1 MKIKEYFKKTLSRKY
16 VSLMVIT
23 IIFFIVG
30 AVSLWLSLY
39 YFKESYSNEIDLLER
54 KKDLAQEINN
64 SFNSAFSD
72 ARGYFAYGN
81 VTLIEHALATDEHVS
96 SLFVKFKGIISTSED
111 ERFIKEAEQF
121 QDYYFGNALPSAI
134 SYYEDGHLD
143 EVAKLANSTTTANI
157 THFQRNS
164 ANYISDLGKKLEAS
178 FDRLIRL
185 QTYVQVG
192 FILFI
197 LIILLT
203 LLRITRILLN
213 QQDELKSKSIQNEEL
228 YKKSEAER
236 SLNQDILNTIQEGIL
251 LINNEGVIVQ
261 VNKQLIDMFQW
272 NNKIGTII
280 GLDLNNWTSV
290 MAAQVE
296 EPESFQSFLRKATEN
311 KENDNKNNLFIYKK
325 LNPNQVIKVY
335 CTGLYHVDDKVGTI
349 LVHRDITKEFEVDMM
364 KSEFVSTVSHEL
376 RTPLASILGFTELI
390 LNRELKPDRQQK
402 YLTTI
407 YNEAKRLTALIND
420 FLDIQRMEAGKQSY
434 EKKFINL
441 KLILDKVVES
451 QRISTNQHQISIIDE
466 SNKAHILGDRDKIE
480 QVFTNLINNS
490 IKYSPNGGDIEIKLY
505 HHEDRVF
512 VDIKDQGLGIPEE
525 AMQKLFSRFYRIDN
539 SDRRRIGGTGLGL
552 AIVQEIMK
560 AHNGEVSVQSQYG
573 SGSTFTCSFPH
584 MPGQIEELIPVTGTK
599 GLGFK
604 VMVVEDDQ
612 SLGQLITQ
620 ELKEDDFQVSYFKR
634 GKDALAV
641 INDELPD
648 AIVLDILLEEDELD
662 GWCIME
668 EIKKQEILKNIPIF
682 ISSALDEKE
691 KGYSLG
697 ATDYLIKP
705 YKPSQLSKAIMQ
717 TLLKTGKV
725 GQVYIPQDEL
735 GDE

>member
-1 MKIKEYFKKTLSRKY
+1 MKIKDYYQNTLSKKY
-16 VSLMVIT
+16 ASLMVTT
-23 IIFFIVG
+23 IIFFLVG
-30 AVSLWLSLY
+30 AISLWFSLH
-39 YFKESYSNEIDLLER
+39 YFKEGYSNQIDLLER

-64 SFNSAFSD
+64 SFNNAFSD

-81 VTLIEHALATDEHVS
+81 VTLKEHALDTDEHVS
-96 SLFVKFKGIISTSED
+96 SLFVKFKEIISTSED

-134 SYYEDGHLD
+134 SFYEDGHPE

-157 THFQRNS
+157 TNFQRNS
-164 ANYISDLGKKLEAS
+164 ANYISDVGKKLEAS
-178 FDRLIRL
+178 FERLIKH

-192 FILFI
+192 FIVFI

-213 QQDELKSKSIQNEEL
+213 QQDELKAKSIQNEEL

-272 NNKIGTII
+272 SNKIGTII
-280 GLDLNNWTSV
+280 GLDLNDWTSV
-290 MAAQVE
+290 MAAEVE

-311 KENDNKNNLFIYKK
+311 KESDSIFIYKK

-451 QRISTNQHQISIIDE
+451 QRIHTDHHQISIIDE
-466 SNKAHILGDRDKIE
+466 SNQAHILGDRDKIE

-490 IKYSPNGGDIEIKLY
+490 IKYSPNGGNIEIKLY
-505 HHEDRVF
+505 HQEDRVF
-512 VDIKDQGLGIPEE
+512 VDIKDQGLGIPEGS
-525 AMQKLFSRFYRIDN
+525 MQKLFSRFYRIDN

-560 AHNGEVSVQSQYG
+560 AHNGEVFVQSQYG

-584 MPGQIEELIPVTGTK
+584 MPGQLEELIPVTESK
-599 GLGFK
+599 ALGFK

-612 SLGQLITQ
+612 SLGQLITD

-662 GWCIME
+662 GWSIME

-691 KGYSLG
+691 KGFSLG

-735 GDE
+735 GDD

>member
-1 MKIKEYFKKTLSRKY
+1 MKIKDYFQKTLSKKY
-16 VSLMVIT
+16 ASLMVLT
-23 IIFFIVG
+23 IIFFLVG
-30 AVSLWLSLY
+30 AISLWLSLH
-39 YFKESYSNEIDLLER
+39 YFKEGYSDQIDLLER

-64 SFNSAFSD
+64 SFNNAFSE

-81 VTLIEHALATDEHVS
+81 VTLKEHALATDEHVS
-96 SLFVKFKGIISTSED
+96 SLFVQFKEIISTSED
-111 ERFIKEAEQF
+111 KRFIKEAEQF

-134 SYYEDGHLD
+134 SFYEDGHPE

-157 THFQRNS
+157 TNFQRNS

-178 FDRLIRL
+178 FERLIKH

-192 FILFI
+192 FIGFI

-272 NNKIGTII
+272 SNKIGTII

-296 EPESFQSFLRKATEN
+296 DPESFQSFLRKATEK
-311 KENDNKNNLFIYKK
+311 KESDSIFIYKK

-376 RTPLASILGFTELI
+376 RTPLASILGFTELL

-402 YLTTI
+402 YFTTI

-451 QRISTNQHQISIIDE
+451 QSIHTNEHQISIIDE

-505 HHEDRVF
+505 HYEDRVF
-512 VDIKDQGLGIPEE
+512 VDIKDQGLGIPEGS
-525 AMQKLFSRFYRIDN
+525 MQKLFSRFYRIDN

-560 AHNGEVSVQSQYG
+560 AHNGEVFVQSQYG
-573 SGSTFTCSFPH
+573 SGSIFTCSFPH
-584 MPGQIEELIPVTGTK
+584 IPGQLEELAPVTESRA
-599 GLGFK
+599 LGFK

-612 SLGQLITQ
+612 SLGQLITE

-641 INDELPD
+641 IREELPD

-662 GWCIME
+662 GWSIME

-691 KGYSLG
+691 KGFSLG

-735 GDE
+735 GEE

>member
-1 MKIKEYFKKTLSRKY
+1 MKIKDYFQKTLSKKY
-16 VSLMVIT
+16 ASLMVTT
-23 IIFFIVG
+23 IIFFLVG
-30 AVSLWLSLY
+30 AISLWFSLH
-39 YFKESYSNEIDLLER
+39 YFKEGYSNQIDLLER

-64 SFNSAFSD
+64 SFNTAFSE

-81 VTLIEHALATDEHVS
+81 VKLKEHALATDEHVS
-96 SLFVKFKGIISTSED
+96 SLFVKFKEISSTSKD

-121 QDYYFGNALPSAI
+121 QDYYFGTALPSAI
-134 SYYEDGHLD
+134 AFYEDGHPE

-157 THFQRNS
+157 AHFQRNS

-178 FDRLIRL
+178 FDRLIKH

-192 FILFI
+192 FIGFI

-213 QQDELKSKSIQNEEL
+213 QQDELKSKGIQNEEL

-272 NNKIGTII
+272 SNKIGSII

-311 KENDNKNNLFIYKK
+311 KESDSIFIYKK

-441 KLILDKVVES
+441 KLIIDKVVES
-451 QRISTNQHQISIIDE
+451 QRIHTNQHQISIIDE

-490 IKYSPNGGDIEIKLY
+490 IKYSPNGGNIEIKLY
-505 HHEDRVF
+505 HQEDRVF
-512 VDIKDQGLGIPEE
+512 IDIKDQGLGIPEG

-560 AHNGEVSVQSQYG
+560 AHNGEVFVQSQYG

-584 MPGQIEELIPVTGTK
+584 MPGPLEELIPVTVSK
-599 GLGFK
+599 ALGFK

-612 SLGQLITQ
+612 SLGQLITD

-662 GWCIME
+662 GWRIME
-668 EIKKQEILKNIPIF
+668 EIKKQELLKNIPIF

-691 KGYSLG
+691 KGFSLG

-735 GDE
+735 SDE

>member
-1 MKIKEYFKKTLSRKY
+1 MKIKDYFQKTLSKKY
-16 VSLMVIT
+16 ASLMVIT
-23 IIFFIVG
+23 IIFFLVG
-30 AVSLWLSLY
+30 AISFWLSLH
-39 YFKESYSNEIDLLER
+39 YFKEGYSNQIDLLER

-64 SFNSAFSD
+64 SFNNAFSD

-81 VTLIEHALATDEHVS
+81 VTLKEHALATDEHVS

-134 SYYEDGHLD
+134 AFYEDGHPE

-164 ANYISDLGKKLEAS
+164 ANYINDLGKKLEAS
-178 FDRLIRL
+178 FERLIKH

-192 FILFI
+192 FIVFI

-272 NNKIGTII
+272 SNKIETII
-280 GLDLNNWTSV
+280 GLDLNDWTSV

-296 EPESFQSFLRKATEN
+296 EPESFQSFLLKATE
-311 KENDNKNNLFIYKK
+311 KNETDSIFIYKK
-325 LNPNQVIKVY
+325 INPNQVVKVY
-335 CTGLYHVDDKVGTI
+335 CTGLYHVDGKVGTI

-376 RTPLASILGFTELI
+376 RTPLASILGFTELL

-451 QRISTNQHQISIIDE
+451 QSINTNQHQISIIEE
-466 SNKAHILGDRDKIE
+466 SNQAHILGDRDKIE

-490 IKYSPNGGDIEIKLY
+490 VKYSPNGGDIEIKLY

-512 VDIKDQGLGIPEE
+512 VDIKDQGLGIPEDS
-525 AMQKLFSRFYRIDN
+525 MDKLFSRFYRIDN

-573 SGSTFTCSFPH
+573 SGSTFICSFPH
-584 MPGQIEELIPVTGTK
+584 VPGQIEELIPVTGSK
-599 GLGFK
+599 ALGFK

-612 SLGQLITQ
+612 SLGQLITE

-662 GWCIME
+662 GWSIME
-668 EIKKQEILKNIPIF
+668 EIKKQELLKNIPIF

-691 KGYSLG
+691 KGFSLG

-725 GQVYIPQDEL
+725 GQVYFPQDEL